1 VTEALWL
8 GVVFGIGAGFSVGP
22 VFVTIVQEAI
32 ARGFGAA
39 SKVILGSATADLV
52 LIVPALA
59 ASWLLARVEAA
70 AGIVALV
77 GAAYF
82 LYLAVEAGRGSW
94 RLWRDEAPK
103 AEAAPVAGWA
113 FWKGALGNL
122 LNPLSWGFWLAT
134 GTPTMMRALGAA
146 GWPGLALFTATWFG
160 VAMAIEAIVAGL
172 AAGTRRALRPRA
184 LAVLNAASCL
194 TFGAIAVSLVLQVG
208 PQ

>member
-1 VTEALWL
+1 VSEALWL
-8 GVVFGIGAGFSVGP
+8 GVVFGIGAGLSVGP
-22 VFVTIVQEAI
+22 VFVTIIQEAI

-59 ASWLLARVEAA
+59 ASWVLARIEAA
-70 AGIVALV
+70 AGVVSVI

-82 LYLAVEAGRGSW
+82 AYLAVEAGRGSW
-94 RLWRDEAPK
+94 RLWHGEAPK
-103 AEAAPVAGWA
+103 AEAPVVGWA

-134 GTPTMMRALGAA
+134 GTPTMMRAMGAA

-160 VAMAIEAIVAGL
+160 VAMAIEAVVAGL
-172 AAGTRRALRPRA
+172 AAGTRRALSSRWLAA
-184 LAVLNAASCL
+184 LNGASCV
-194 TFGAIAVSLVLQVG
+194 TFAFIALSLLVRQ
-208 PQ
+208 

>member
-8 GVVFGIGAGFSVGP
+8 GIVFGVGAGFSVGP

-70 AGIVALV
+70 AGIVALI

-82 LYLAVEAGRGSW
+82 LYLAVEAGRGSL
-94 RLWRDEAPK
+94 RLWRGEAPK
-103 AEAAPVAGWA
+103 AEPTGAGWA

-134 GTPTMMRALGAA
+134 GTPTMLRALGAA

-160 VAMAIEAIVAGL
+160 VAMAIEAVVAGL
-172 AAGTRRALRPRA
+172 AAGTRRALSTRS
-184 LAVLNAASCL
+184 LAVLNGASCA
-194 TFGAIAVSLVLQVG
+194 TFTMIAVSLVVRTGTQ
-208 PQ
+208 